1 MTSVMDWSTNVV
13 EGRLTSGETEADG
26 LHESCDSRFDHVIVM

>member
-13 EGRLTSGETEADG
+13 EGRLTSGETEADW
-26 LHESCDSRFDHVIVM
+26 LHRVM